1 MIPCTPIQQPQA
13 NAAAPRA
20 GSGQLAHAS
29 PEALFWHFVCDEIC
43 EVLCEVI
50 CDDTERG
57 AGTLTASAA
66 STLKRRREEDADAR
80 VAVADAAPW
89 VAACADLLE
98 AAKDHTNMKGL
109 REPLVSRGFICG
121 SVRPTRGENFNV
133 KVPPEFPC
141 YYDVVG
147 KDYSVDSLPTLRK
160 YLEGALALARTG
172 GAYRTDAE
180 YRDDKQRR
188 RFTVLGKTSR
198 FTGVHG
204 RPGMWIAMISVRAS
218 LKELGRF
225 HVEEDAARA
234 YDAAVVKYKLSGR
247 TLNFP
252 GEAPRAEVLDALPPP
267 PEPWSEPIVAPL
279 EVARA
284 LRPPRALPRGTTYPD
299 GGMSHKDDDD
309 EGMVVESPAAAEA
322 RALAAADLAAI
333 REAYARER
341 PVAAVLGELGREM
354 VSSVHV
360 AAHTRASWDASALYA
375 FQAALRRQPGP
386 VCHIFKDLLKSMRS
400 GELSETQ
407 GRRSI
412 TRLLSG
418 DPRLLEKFQHVVRS
432 TSAPVGDAVATVAWY
447 DPENPTEELYAYA
460 TPAAAAAEFGLAEKT
475 VFDCLEGRAR
485 HADGVCFRWQTD
497 WPLPA
502 HAVATRRRGVYRLG
516 TEGRFR
522 AQLGGRDGFLGN
534 FDSEGAAALVCA
546 AGRAAASRPPA
557 REAPRLER
565 DAAIPVIP
573 PPEPASWAQ
582 CARCEKWRVLAPG
595 TDLADLP
602 EEWTCR
608 DGGLKNCESV
618 ECSLTECATCEC
630 HTSNCEVVLVSPAG
644 DVEMRYCSPQGAAAC
659 HRLSRK
665 TVHDACLKID
675 PDRRQNVFRYAHDLT
690 WELRRRRRVGAGL
703 LRWRAPSVG
712 DPSASRCPRGCCE
725 VLILRFF
732 IYIFGSPDWWV
743 GLLSPPTETY

>member
-13 NAAAPRA
+13 NAAVPRA

-66 STLKRRREEDADAR
+66 STLKRRRAEDAAAPVADADADADSDR
-80 VAVADAAPW
+80 PPRELPHVASAASPW

-180 YRDDKQRR
+180 YRDEQRRR

-204 RPGMWIAMISVRAS
+204 RPGRWIAMISVRGS

-225 HVEEDAARA
+225 DVEEDAARA

-284 LRPPRALPRGTTYPD
+284 LRPPRVLPRGTTYPD
-299 GGMSHKDDDD
+299 GHRGMSHKDDDD

-360 AAHTRASWDASALYA
+360 AAQTRAGWDASALYA

-400 GELSETQ
+400 GAVSETQ

-418 DPRLLEKFQHVVRS
+418 DLRLLERFQHVVRS
-432 TSAPVGDAVATVAWY
+432 TAAPVGDAVATVAWY

-460 TPAAAAAEFGLAEKT
+460 TPAATAAEFGLAEKA

-522 AQLGGRDGFLGN
+522 AQLGERDGFLGN
-534 FDSEGAAALVCA
+534 FDSEGAAALVCE

-557 REAPRLER
+557 REAPCLER
-565 DAAIPVIP
+565 DAAIPVIL

-595 TDLADLP
+595 TDLAERLRASAHRRQDP
-602 EEWTCR
+602 RRYRWP
-608 DGGLKNCESV
+608 N
-618 ECSLTECATCEC
+618 
-630 HTSNCEVVLVSPAG
+630 VSEPLHG
-644 DVEMRYCSPQGAAAC
+644 RRRHGAAAI
-659 HRLSRK
+659 RG
-665 TVHDACLKID
+665 
-675 PDRRQNVFRYAHDLT
+675 DRD
-690 WELRRRRRVGAGL
+690 
-703 LRWRAPSVG
+703 S
-712 DPSASRCPRGCCE
+712 CPVRS
-725 VLILRFF
+725 L
-732 IYIFGSPDWWV
+732 P
-743 GLLSPPTETY
+743 